1 MVVHESARN
10 EVHSFLVRYKN
21 VDVDALQHRPTDEGT
36 VGILRK
42 QNLMAGATVSLLS
55 ITGVA
60 ALLFFI

>member
-1 MVVHESARN
+1 M
-10 EVHSFLVRYKN
+10 HSFLVRYKN

-55 ITGVA
+55 STGVA